1 MGKGQNFGIDF
12 KLCCKKIKKLCIILI
27 NRIFERGSVRLMGKV
42 GLKPRKYAC
51 FTKEQQ
57 EAYEKLPLRQRL
69 YVDFRGEG
77 NSKTNSYKMAG
88 FDGKTA
94 GQAAYLLEQRNEIIA
109 ELVKCVQGQNKVAQ
123 LSQEDSAVN
132 QQIDALALQ
141 DGAEKMMEVIEGADG
156 ETAKRIKFYRDVMN
170 GKVKTVRK
178 TMKYNA
184 MGALIET
191 KVEEI
196 SDVDVK
202 MRARKELDRILG
214 LNQLPDLSKLQVGDI
229 TINIVDASKKE
240 ELADSR
246 NIVELDH
253 NNVQVI
259 NGEQVIVE
267 QEIKETESASA
278 KFFDSVGE

>member
-1 MGKGQNFGIDF
+1 
-12 KLCCKKIKKLCIILI
+12 
-27 NRIFERGSVRLMGKV
+27 MGKV

-141 DGAEKMMEVIEGADG
+141 DGAEKMMEIIEGADG

-196 SDVDVK
+196 ADVDVK

-246 NIVELDH
+246 NIIELDP
-253 NNVQVI
+253 NDVQVI
-259 NGEQVIVE
+259 DGEQVIVE
-267 QEIKETESASA
+267 QEVKETESASA
-278 KFFDSVGE
+278 RFFDSVGE

>member
-1 MGKGQNFGIDF
+1 
-12 KLCCKKIKKLCIILI
+12 
-27 NRIFERGSVRLMGKV
+27 MGKV

-88 FDGKTA
+88 FKGEVA
-94 GQAAYLLEQRNEIIA
+94 GQAAYLLEKRNEILA
-109 ELVKCVQGQNKVAQ
+109 ELINCIQGQTKVRQ
-123 LSQEDSAVN
+123 LSQEDSAIN
-132 QQIDALALQ
+132 KQIDALALQ
-141 DGAEKMMEVIEGADG
+141 EGAEKMLEVIEGADG

-170 GKVKTVRK
+170 GTVKTVRK
-178 TMKYNA
+178 TKRYNA

-196 SDVDVK
+196 ADVDVK
-202 MRARKELDRILG
+202 MRARKELDKILG
-214 LNQLPDLSKLQVGDI
+214 LNQMPDLSKLQVGDI

-246 NIVELDH
+246 NIVELDP
-253 NNVQVI
+253 NDVQVI
-259 NGEQVIVE
+259 DGEQVIVQ
-267 QEIKETESASA
+267 QEIKETESSSQ
-278 KFFDSVGE
+278 KFFENVGE

>member
-1 MGKGQNFGIDF
+1 
-12 KLCCKKIKKLCIILI
+12 
-27 NRIFERGSVRLMGKV
+27 MGKV

-184 MGALIET
+184 LGTLIET

-214 LNQLPDLSKLQVGDI
+214 LNQMPDLSKLQVGDI

-240 ELADSR
+240 EIADSR
-246 NIVELDH
+246 NTIELDP
-253 NNVQVI
+253 NDVQVI
-259 NGEQVIVE
+259 DGEQVIVE
-267 QEIKETESASA
+267 QEVKETESASA
-278 KFFDSVGE
+278 KFYESVGE

>member
-1 MGKGQNFGIDF
+1 
-12 KLCCKKIKKLCIILI
+12 
-27 NRIFERGSVRLMGKV
+27 MGKV

-170 GKVKTVRK
+170 GRVKTVRK

-246 NIVELDH
+246 NIVELDP
-253 NNVQVI
+253 NDVQVI
-259 NGEQVIVE
+259 DGEQVIVE
-267 QEIKETESASA
+267 QEVKETESSSA

>member
-1 MGKGQNFGIDF
+1 
-12 KLCCKKIKKLCIILI
+12 
-27 NRIFERGSVRLMGKV
+27 MGKV
-42 GLKPRKYAC
+42 GLKPRRYAC

-94 GQAAYLLEQRNEIIA
+94 GQAAYLLEQRNAVIA
-109 ELVKCVQGQNKVAQ
+109 ELINCIQGQTKVAQ
-123 LSQEDSAVN
+123 LSKEDSAIN

-156 ETAKRIKFYRDVMN
+156 ETAKRIQFYRDVMN
-170 GKVKTVRK
+170 VKVKTVRK
-178 TMKYNA
+178 TKKYNA
-184 MGALIET
+184 LGALLET

-202 MRARKELDRILG
+202 MRARKELDKILG
-214 LNQLPDLSKLQVGDI
+214 LNQMPDLSKLQMGDI

-240 ELADSR
+240 ELEDSR
-246 NIVELDH
+246 NTVELDP
-253 NNVQVI
+253 NDVQVI
-259 NGEQVIVE
+259 DGEQVIVE
-267 QEIKETESASA
+267 QEVKEVESASA
-278 KFFDSVGE
+278 KFYESVGE